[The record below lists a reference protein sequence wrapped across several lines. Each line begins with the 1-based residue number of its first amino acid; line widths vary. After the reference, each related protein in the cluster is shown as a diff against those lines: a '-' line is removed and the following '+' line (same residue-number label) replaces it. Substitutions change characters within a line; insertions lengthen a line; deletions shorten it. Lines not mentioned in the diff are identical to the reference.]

1 MEIVLG
7 VVGLLGGLIVA
18 AAAVVAVV
26 IGQRRAKPA
35 SLVDIDVRLSHAG
48 DDWWRVT
55 ATVRNLGRT
64 DLPPTTFV
72 ADRPISFVL
81 AGSSSTEW
89 YGAPPQTPEWSID
102 PSGSL
107 LLAPLLLAR
116 GVPVSATAVVRG
128 RPEVRID
135 APLRYI
141 PVRENVVETAGATP
155 AWGEPAAASAT
166 PSPASSA
173 PPAPQRVVDA
183 PLEPRP
189 ERESV
194 VRGGF
199 GMWAAIIAGSLGA
212 VFVGVGIGL
221 SLAGLN
227 STPLGSSGIVLIGAG
242 LVGLV
247 GTLVVRL
254 LRRWLEPPAL
264 WRTPRQRLRRPGT
277 IVVLVLAYAG
287 LALFTLEF
295 LVEDVSGDTT
305 WVAGVAVLL
314 LLAALLG
321 TGLVGFL
328 RLVVLLGVRRASRG
342 ATA

>member
-55 ATVRNLGRT
+55 ATIRNLGRS
-64 DLPPTTFV
+64 DLPATTFV
-72 ADRPISFVL
+72 NDRPIVFAL
-81 AGSSSTEW
+81 TGATAAEW

-107 LLAPLLLAR
+107 LLAPVLLSR
-116 GVPVSATAVVRG
+116 GVPVSATAIVRG

-135 APLRYI
+135 AQLRYI
-141 PVRENVVETAGATP
+141 PVRENVVETTGDAP
-155 AWGEPAAASAT
+155 AWGGPAVPTA
-166 PSPASSA
+166 A
-173 PPAPQRVVDA
+173 PPAAQRVVDA

-194 VRGGF
+194 LRGGF
-199 GMWAAIIAGSLGA
+199 GMWAAMAAGVLGA
-212 VFVGVGIGL
+212 VLTGIGIGL
-221 SLAGLN
+221 SLAGLD
-227 STPLGSSGIVLIGAG
+227 TTALGSAGVVLIGAG
-242 LVGLV
+242 LVGIV

-287 LALFTLEF
+287 LALFCLEF
-295 LVEDVSGDTT
+295 LVQDASGDTT
-305 WVAGVAVLL
+305 WVAGVGVLL
-314 LLAALLG
+314 LFAALLG

-342 ATA
+342 ASA

>member
-35 SLVDIDVRLSHAG
+35 SLVDVDVRLSHAG

-55 ATVRNLGRT
+55 ASVVNLGRS
-64 DLPPTTFV
+64 DLPPITFV
-72 ADRPISFVL
+72 NDRPITVTLSG
-81 AGSSSTEW
+81 AAAPEW
-89 YGAPPQTPEWSID
+89 YGTAPRAAEWSLD
-102 PSGSL
+102 PAGVL
-107 LLAPLLLAR
+107 ALAPTTLLR
-116 GVPVSATAVVRG
+116 GVGLSATVVVRG
-128 RPEVRID
+128 RPDVRID

-141 PVRENVVETAGATP
+141 PVRENVVETAGGPP
-155 AWGEPAAASAT
+155 APSWGAPGEPVAASA
-166 PSPASSA
+166 PQ
-173 PPAPQRVVDA
+173 APQRLVDA
-183 PLEPRP
+183 PVEARP
-189 ERESV
+189 LRESV

-199 GMWAAIIAGSLGA
+199 GMWAAIGSGGLGA
-212 VFVGVGIGL
+212 VMIGVGLALSLGGVLVGTALGSVGV
-221 SLAGLN
+221 
-227 STPLGSSGIVLIGAG
+227 VLIGAAAT
-242 LVGLV
+242 GLV

-287 LALFTLEF
+287 LALFCAEF
-295 LVEDVSGDTT
+295 LVQGTSGETT
-305 WVAGVAVLL
+305 WAAGVGVLL
-314 LLAALLG
+314 LFAALLG

-328 RLVVLLGVRRASRG
+328 RMVVLLGVRRASR
-342 ATA
+342 A

>member
-7 VVGLLGGLIVA
+7 VVGLLGGLVVA

-35 SLVDIDVRLSHAG
+35 SLVDVDVRLSHAG

-64 DLPPTTFV
+64 DLEPTTFV
-72 ADRPISFVL
+72 ADRPISFAL
-81 AGSSSTEW
+81 DGASSAEW
-89 YGAPPQTPEWSID
+89 YGAPPQSPAWSID

-107 LLAPLLLAR
+107 LLAPVLLPR
-116 GVPVSATAVVRG
+116 GVPLSATAVVRG

-135 APLRYI
+135 TPLRYI
-141 PVRENVVETAGATP
+141 PVRENVVETTGSTP
-155 AWGEPAAASAT
+155 SWGEPAAASSSSAA
-166 PSPASSA
+166 SSSA

-183 PLEPRP
+183 PLVPRP

-194 VRGGF
+194 LRGGF
-199 GMWAAIIAGSLGA
+199 GVWAAMVAGSLGA
-212 VFVGVGIGL
+212 VCVGVGIAL
-221 SLAGLN
+221 SLADVD
-227 STPLGSSGIVLIGAG
+227 STPIGSSGIVLIGAG
-242 LVGLV
+242 LIGLL
-247 GTLVVRL
+247 GTMAVRL

-264 WRTPRQRLRRPGT
+264 WRTPAQRLRRPGT
-277 IVVLVLAYAG
+277 IVVLTLAYAG
-287 LALFTLEF
+287 LALFCLEF
-295 LVEDVSGDTT
+295 LVQGVRGDTT

-328 RLVVLLGVRRASRG
+328 RLIVLLGVRRASRG